1 MKPTQPLLPA
11 QLLKPRT
18 RQLQRM
24 KHILMRMRMIM
35 AWIMLL
41 LMMVVLMALFL

>member
-11 QLLKPRT
+11 QVLKPRA

-24 KHILMRMRMIM
+24 KHILMGMIM
-35 AWIMLL
+35 VWIMLL
-41 LMMVVLMALFL
+41 LMMVVLMTLFL